1 MNPRFSV
8 VIPVRDRADVIGR
21 AAAGVLAQTFGDVE
35 VVVVDDGSVD
45 DSVAAPRAV
54 SDGRVR
60 VVRQAAAGTAAA
72 ITSGLGRA
80 QGQWCLVLDPDDEVA
95 PGWLARLGRL
105 IDATG
110 ADLVSC
116 GGQERH
122 LDGSFTAVE
131 PQPCTVPREQV
142 ALCFRSGA
150 FAAPRE
156 LLIEIG
162 GFGGPGDERT
172 PAEVGALLVAAVRD
186 RGGRIV
192 STPERLVQWNTR
204 VRDLDDDRIED
215 PVSGDRLQLHAM
227 LQAIDALARTPIPDA
242 DMLARY
248 ATIGGVAAARLR
260 DRREARR
267 LFTLAR
273 RVEPTTCK
281 HWARWMVA
289 CIPAVSDRVWEPTGD
304 AASLGDDHGGVD
316 DAEVDDGVH
325 EHTDGRRDGTLHD
338 AEAHG

>member
-1 MNPRFSV
+1 M

-21 AAAGVLAQTFGDVE
+21 ATAGVLAQTFGDVE

-45 DSVAAPRAV
+45 DSVAAARSV

-60 VVRQAAAGTAAA
+60 IVRQDAAGTAAA
-72 ITSGLGRA
+72 ITSGIARA
-80 QGQWCLVLDPDDEVA
+80 HGQWCLVLDHDDEVA

-116 GGQERH
+116 GGTERH
-122 LDGSFTAVE
+122 LDGSVTAVE
-131 PQPCTVPREQV
+131 PQPCTGSRDDV

-150 FAAPRE
+150 FAAPRALLVE
-156 LLIEIG
+156 LG
-162 GFGGPGDERT
+162 GFGGPADERT
-172 PAEVGALLVAAVRD
+172 PAQVGALLVAAVRE

-192 STPERLVQWNTR
+192 STPEQLVQWNPRAADDDSADGDDSVSCDR
-204 VRDLDDDRIED
+204 VR
-215 PVSGDRLQLHAM
+215 LHAM

-242 DMLARY
+242 TLLARY

-267 LFTLAR
+267 LLTLAR
-273 RVEPTTCK
+273 RVEPTAVK
-281 HWARWMVA
+281 HWARWLVA
-289 CIPAVSDRVWEPTGD
+289 CVPFVSDRVWGPEDDSTADGD
-304 AASLGDDHGGVD
+304 
-316 DAEVDDGVH
+316 ERT
-325 EHTDGRRDGTLHD
+325 TDGHRSDEHRGDGNTGNESADGALH
-338 AEAHG
+338 AAQAHG

>member
-1 MNPRFSV
+1 M

-21 AAAGVLAQTFGDVE
+21 ATAGVLAQTFGDVE

-45 DSVAAPRAV
+45 DSVAAARSV

-60 VVRQAAAGTAAA
+60 IVRQESAGTAAA

-80 QGQWCLVLDPDDEVA
+80 GGEWCLVLDPDDEVA

-116 GGQERH
+116 GGEERH
-122 LDGSFTAVE
+122 LDGSFTTVE
-131 PQPCTVPREQV
+131 PQPCSVPSEEV

-150 FAAPRE
+150 FAAPRRLLVE
-156 LLIEIG
+156 LG

-192 STPERLVQWNTR
+192 STPERLVQWNAR
-204 VRDLDDDRIED
+204 VPDDDPGSGD
-215 PVSGDRLQLHAM
+215 DTVSGDRVRLHAM

-242 DMLARY
+242 TLLARY
-248 ATIGGVAAARLR
+248 ATIGGVAAAKLR
-260 DRREARR
+260 DRSEARR

-273 RVEPTTCK
+273 RVEPTTAK
-281 HWARWMVA
+281 HWARWIVA
-289 CIPAVSDRVWEPTGD
+289 CVPVVSDRVWEP
-304 AASLGDDHGGVD
+304 
-316 DAEVDDGVH
+316 DDGSLPGTDV
-325 EHTDGRRDGTLHD
+325 EHGSDDGSGEGSGASHD
-338 AEAHG
+338 AEALHEARAHG